1 MREKQIE
8 KVRRYPTE
16 NLMVLFPPDLTD
28 KTVALM
34 LGVNRVTV
42 GKWRREP
49 QMISEWYAD
58 ELAISIGL
66 HPIEIWPNWLDQ
78 VA

>member
-1 MREKQIE
+1 MEQ

-16 NLMVLFPPDLTD
+16 PLMALFPAELSDS
-28 KTVALM
+28 TVATM
-34 LGVNRVTV
+34 LNINRITV

-58 ELAISIGL
+58 ELAIGL
-66 HPIEIWPNWLDQ
+66 GMHPIEIWTNWMEE

>member
-1 MREKQIE
+1 M
-8 KVRRYPTE
+8 
-16 NLMVLFPPDLTD
+16 
-28 KTVALM
+28 ALM
-34 LGVNRVTV
+34 PDGLSDGEMARMLGLNRVTV

-58 ELAISIGL
+58 QLAINLGM
-66 HPIEIWPNWLDQ
+66 HPIQIWPNWLEE